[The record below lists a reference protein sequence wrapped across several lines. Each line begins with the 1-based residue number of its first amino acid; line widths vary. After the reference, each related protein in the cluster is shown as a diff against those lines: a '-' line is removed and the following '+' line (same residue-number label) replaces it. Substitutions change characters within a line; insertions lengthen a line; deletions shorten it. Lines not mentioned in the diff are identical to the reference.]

1 MKDFLKQQLKK
12 GKEIIF
18 DNERTFTDDFRSMEC
33 IFRNETKNTWAN
45 GFNISFNGKIFSFK
59 TFDAF
64 FKKFTQLKNDW
75 NLELKK
81 W

>member
-1 MKDFLKQQLKK
+1 MKDFLKQNLKER
-12 GKEIIF
+12 KEIIF
-18 DNERTFTDDFRSMEC
+18 YNERNFTDDFRSMKC
-33 IFRNETKNTWAN
+33 TFRNETKNAWAN
-45 GFNISFNGKIFSFK
+45 GFNISFNGANYSFK

-75 NLELKK
+75 NLELKS